1 MLIIKNGTVL
11 TFNKDNEVIE
21 DGAIVTQGDNILAV
35 GKTVDLSEEYPEAE
49 EIDAKGG
56 LVIPGLI
63 NSHMHFYSTF
73 ARGMD
78 LKTDQPPGD
87 FVEILEKLWWRV
99 DETLSTKEDLYYSSI
114 YPILEG
120 IEYGTTTIFDHHAS
134 FGMIENSLDILA
146 EAVEDAG
153 IRASLCFEAS
163 DRNGEEKSAASIQE
177 NIRFIESLSEKQKNY
192 LTGKFGLHAA
202 FTLNDSSLK
211 RIGEEASRLGVP
223 CHIHVAE
230 GKADVVDSKKRG
242 YQGVVDRLDK
252 FDILQPETL
261 AIHGVHLSSE
271 EFSRLAE
278 RNTNLIYNPQSNMG
292 NAVGAVDLLAAD
304 KSGLRIGLGT
314 DGYTT
319 DMFESLKVASI
330 LPSHETGDPNAGG
343 EIVRNMLFK
352 VNGEIAGRY
361 FDKELG
367 VIKEGAGADLVV
379 INYSGPTPVN
389 SDNYY
394 FHLLMGVSGAKVD
407 TTIAQ
412 GKVLMKNQEVKVLDA
427 ERIKAKCRAQ
437 AEDFW
442 KRF

>member
-1 MLIIKNGTVL
+1 MLIIKNGTIL
-11 TFNKDNEVIE
+11 TFNKDDEVIKN
-21 DGAIVTQGDNILAV
+21 GAIVTEGDNILAI
-35 GKTVDLSEEYPEAE
+35 GKSVDLAEKYPEAE
-49 EIDAKGG
+49 VIDAKGG

-78 LKTDQPPGD
+78 LKTDKPPEN
-87 FVEILEKLWWRV
+87 FIEILEKLWWRV
-99 DETLSTKEDLYYSSI
+99 DETLSNKDDLYYSAI

-146 EAVEDAG
+146 EAVKDAG

-163 DRNGEEKSAASIQE
+163 DRNGEEKSKASIQE
-177 NIRFIESLSEKQKNY
+177 NIRFIESLTEDQKDY
-192 LTGKFGLHAA
+192 LTGKFGLHAS
-202 FTLNDSSLK
+202 FTLEDSSLK
-211 RIGEEASRLGVP
+211 RIGEEAARLGVP
-223 CHIHVAE
+223 CHLHVAE
-230 GKADVVDSKKRG
+230 GKADVEDSKKRG
-242 YQGVVDRLDK
+242 YSGVVERLDK
-252 FDILQPETL
+252 FNILQPDTL
-261 AIHGVHLSSE
+261 AIHGVHLSQE
-271 EFSRLAE
+271 EFSVLAN
-278 RNTNLIYNPQSNMG
+278 RNNYLIHNPQSNMG
-292 NAVGAVDLLAAD
+292 NAVGAADLLAAD
-304 KSGLRIGLGT
+304 KSGLSIGLGT

-319 DMFESLKVASI
+319 DMFESLKVASV

-343 EIVRNMLFK
+343 GIVRGMLFDI
-352 VNGEIAGRY
+352 NGKLAGQY

-367 VIKEGAGADLVV
+367 VLKEGAGADIVV
-379 INYSGPTPVN
+379 VNYSGPTPVN

-407 TTIAQ
+407 TTIAR

-427 ERIKAKCRAQ
+427 ERIKAKCREQ

>member
-1 MLIIKNGTVL
+1 MLIVKNGTVL
-11 TFNKDNEVIE
+11 TFNKNNEVIK
-21 DGAIVTQGDNILAV
+21 DGAVVTEGDNILAV
-35 GKTVDLSEEYPEAE
+35 GKTTDLSKKYSEAE

-56 LVIPGLI
+56 LIIPGLI

-78 LKTDQPPGD
+78 LKTDQPPAD

-99 DETLSTKEDLYYSSI
+99 DETLSTRDDLYYSSI

-134 FGMIENSLDILA
+134 FGMIDNSLDILA

-163 DRNGEEKSAASIQE
+163 DRNGAEQSEASIQE
-177 NIRFIESLSEKQKNY
+177 NIRFIESLSEKHKNY
-192 LTGKFGLHAA
+192 LTGKFGLHAS
-202 FTLNDSSLK
+202 FTLSDSSLK

-230 GKADVVDSKKRG
+230 GKADVEDSKKRG
-242 YQGVVDRLDK
+242 YKGVVDRLDQ
-252 FDILQPETL
+252 FNILQPETL
-261 AIHGVHLSSE
+261 AIHGVHLSPE
-271 EFSRLAE
+271 EFTILAE
-278 RNTNLIYNPQSNMG
+278 RNTNLIHNPQSNMG
-292 NAVGAVDLLAAD
+292 NAVGAADLLAAD
-304 KSGLRIGLGT
+304 NAGLNIGLGT

-330 LPSHETGDPNAGG
+330 LPSHETGDPNVGG
-343 EIVRNMLFK
+343 EIVKNMLFK
-352 VNGEIAGRY
+352 INGKMAGKY

-389 SDNYY
+389 SDNHY

-427 ERIKAKCRAQ
+427 ERIKAKCREQ
-437 AEDFW
+437 AKDFW